1 LTRRFGNRG
10 GIRVIHVIHRIHIYR
25 CVNRALTNRG
35 HDRGRRAPDHRRR
48 ARRLAKEAIAE
59 GHRRMILQIAETWR
73 LLAEQRDRMAT
84 RSTEP
89 TADAVK
95 RSAEPPP

>member
-1 LTRRFGNRG
+1 MIEAGEHPTTAAERE
-10 GIRVIHVIHRIHIYR
+10 
-25 CVNRALTNRG
+25 
-35 HDRGRRAPDHRRR
+35 
-48 ARRLAKEAIAE
+48 RLAKEAIAE

-84 RSTEP
+84 RGTEP
-89 TADAVK
+89 TADEVK